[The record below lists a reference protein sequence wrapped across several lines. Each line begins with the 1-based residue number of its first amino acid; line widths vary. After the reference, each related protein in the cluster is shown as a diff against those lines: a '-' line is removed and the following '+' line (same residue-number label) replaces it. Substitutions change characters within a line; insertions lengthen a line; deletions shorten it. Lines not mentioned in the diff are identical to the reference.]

1 MGQTNGAKNSH
12 FTHQGQLKE
21 PLGNGPVVWEHG
33 IPGLAHWV
41 LRRGGS
47 RPTLVVTW
55 RSLRILKVW
64 QPWNLEL
71 KIKQSN
77 RCYLKLNWWKIA
89 KLKLGWGLII
99 SLYHKCSITERCVNL
114 KKKKKTTGTT
124 LPAGQAKWA
133 KLKKNTLRI
142 KSCRDL
148 HRRQVDHI
156 KYQTLSALG
165 SPTTNIYWALRSPG
179 GSFVHIEYV
188 NQLLGMRMTQWVFK
202 EPWMLSKGYS
212 TSVNLILKNHL
223 LTWIHLY
230 HRRVALGK
238 RKFNWKFKKK
248 KQTY

>member
-114 KKKKKTTGTT
+114 KKKKKNHWDYITCRSGEVS
-124 LPAGQAKWA
+124 KV
-133 KLKKNTLRI
+133 KEEHFKNKIMQRFAQTPSWSHQISNTKCLRFTNH
-142 KSCRDL
+142 KHL
-148 HRRQVDHI
+148 
-156 KYQTLSALG
+156 L
-165 SPTTNIYWALRSPG
+165 SPTESWGVLCP
-179 GSFVHIEYV
+179 
-188 NQLLGMRMTQWVFK
+188 
-202 EPWMLSKGYS
+202 
-212 TSVNLILKNHL
+212 
-223 LTWIHLY
+223 
-230 HRRVALGK
+230 HRIC
-238 RKFNWKFKKK
+238 
-248 KQTY
+248 